1 MILHGEFGE
10 VEFAGDSV
18 GQSSGDERN
27 QLLLADG
34 GLGRESEPRD
44 VSRAS
49 SATHLKSDRHKR
61 GGRQP
66 RRVRQADCAE
76 NIGRGIFSG

>member
-1 MILHGEFGE
+1 
-10 VEFAGDSV
+10 
-18 GQSSGDERN
+18 
-27 QLLLADG
+27 LLADG